1 MSVVCTWA
9 LKLAFLKSFY
19 LLKSNTVE
27 REMAKFRINNKK
39 NPIGSNLD
47 LTVKTCYIDE
57 KYGYFKYLNIIKS
70 FMSFKNEL

>member
-1 MSVVCTWA
+1 
-9 LKLAFLKSFY
+9 
-19 LLKSNTVE
+19 
-27 REMAKFRINNKK
+27 MAKFRINNKK